1 MAKLT
6 RGKDGRLYNGKG
18 TRGGLA
24 PSKPHIGQSMSDA
37 LPTLPEA
44 TSSLSSDADK
54 ARPDKVQLAAAKLA
68 ALKIDP
74 PEGITDI
81 TVDIESEASSI
92 EFQNHNSASGEDWL
106 TLEELIEND
115 NLYENNCDAVSGEIY
130 NYLEEMS
137 SHYHDISKIDLVQL
151 NYARGAHVAV
161 TVTINE
167 AEWVLDYTAKQFDSS
182 LPAPLLA
189 PRKEWENLIDAYIWV
204 KHKDSRA

>member
-24 PSKPHIGQSMSDA
+24 PSKPDMAQPALDT

-44 TSSLSSDADK
+44 SSRLSDDANK
-54 ARPDKVQLAAAKLA
+54 PRPDKIQLAAAKLS
-68 ALKIDP
+68 ALKATP
-74 PEGITDI
+74 PETIADLS
-81 TVDIESEASSI
+81 VDIESEANTI
-92 EFQNHNSASGEDWL
+92 EFPNHNAASGEDWL

-130 NYLEEMS
+130 NYLEEMA
-137 SHYHDISKIDLVQL
+137 SHYPEISKIDLVQL
-151 NYARGAHVAV
+151 NYNKGAHVAV
-161 TVTINE
+161 TATIDE
-167 AEWVLDYTAKQFDSS
+167 SEWVLDYTAKQFDSS
-182 LPAPLLA
+182 LPVPLLV
-189 PRKEWENLIDAYIWV
+189 PRQEWENLIDAYIWV